1 MLLAIY
7 MHTKFYTYTKQDSK
21 YQITSWNYYKFVKIY
36 LAIKMIIQLP
46 NGRIIEC
53 SVEQYLSL
61 SDEEIKDLNGLSAAY
76 TKEVGNPFYN
86 TYFDS
91 NQIDLDEDDDYFHEK
106 ELALDEI
113 DEIDKREDPDF
124 QRDDV

>member
-1 MLLAIY
+1 
-7 MHTKFYTYTKQDSK
+7 
-21 YQITSWNYYKFVKIY
+21 
-36 LAIKMIIQLP
+36 MIIQLP

-106 ELALDEI
+106 ELALEEI

>member
-1 MLLAIY
+1 
-7 MHTKFYTYTKQDSK
+7 
-21 YQITSWNYYKFVKIY
+21 
-36 LAIKMIIQLP
+36 MIIQLP

-91 NQIDLDEDDDYFHEK
+91 NQIDFDEDDDYFHEK

>member
-1 MLLAIY
+1 
-7 MHTKFYTYTKQDSK
+7 
-21 YQITSWNYYKFVKIY
+21 
-36 LAIKMIIQLP
+36 MIIQLP

-91 NQIDLDEDDDYFHEK
+91 NQIDLDEDDDYDSDRLVISSSNIK
-106 ELALDEI
+106 LDDMDIQTIEEPRI
-113 DEIDKREDPDF
+113 NILPPLL
-124 QRDDV
+124 DDIEVLT